1 MFRIGVQRSKDIT
14 GGQVEEALPRTQS
27 IALSAF
33 AGTGVSKQEYGVES
47 TAHWRFGHPSLTS
60 IVSSA

>member
-1 MFRIGVQRSKDIT
+1 MK
-14 GGQVEEALPRTQS
+14 EALPRAQS